1 MFIFALLII
10 IIWKMAKTNPI
21 MQAIRETTPPEV
33 KRQVDL
39 SFQISNRVYELL
51 EQKNMSQKDLAK
63 RLGKTET
70 EVSRWLGGTH
80 NLTLATIAKLSVA
93 LDDDIILT
101 TSSLPGVKAYNLDNQ
116 DVRPSIVADD
126 SEML

>member
-1 MFIFALLII
+1 
-10 IIWKMAKTNPI
+10 

-93 LDDDIILT
+93 LDDDIIQT

-116 DVRPSIVADD
+116 DVRPSVVADD